1 MLWGRGL
8 WACRLGL
15 AGAGAGWF
23 GRRDP
28 ALRELFKPYCLSS
41 ADAEQRDSA
50 LGLEVHWLWLTK
62 PGPGP
67 AGGAMEGACWRCNLS
82 LKSMITVL
90 WE

>member
-1 MLWGRGL
+1 MGQGTQGMQA
-8 WACRLGL
+8 WACR
-15 AGAGAGWF
+15 
-23 GRRDP
+23 GRDREDNIRDP
-28 ALRELFKPYCLSS
+28 ALIELFKPDCLSS

-62 PGPGP
+62 PGPGW
-67 AGGAMEGACWRCNLS
+67 AGGAVEGACWRCNLS